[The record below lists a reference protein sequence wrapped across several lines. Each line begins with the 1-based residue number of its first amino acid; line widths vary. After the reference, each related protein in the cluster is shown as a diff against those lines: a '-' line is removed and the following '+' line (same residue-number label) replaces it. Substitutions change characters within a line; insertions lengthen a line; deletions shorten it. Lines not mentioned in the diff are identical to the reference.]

1 MGKKTKHRSHIKKQ
15 RKGNL
20 NRQQKFE
27 SDGASKDINA
37 RGILWE
43 SIILISR
50 MIIGLVLIAIGGYC
64 TIKGYKDD
72 NASLEI
78 FGVSLHSTYIGLFL
92 AFGGIVL
99 IRNIKL
105 DVVIKNQRD

>member
-50 MIIGLVLIAIGGYC
+50 MIIALVLIVFGGYC
-64 TIKGYKDD
+64 TFKGYKDEI
-72 NASLEI
+72 ASLEI
-78 FGVSLHSTYIGLFL
+78 WGVSLNSTYIGLFVV
-92 AFGGIVL
+92 FGGIVL
-99 IRNIKL
+99 VRNTKL